1 MISPQLNPEENPVT
15 ETNEFRLPSAVKP
28 KAYRLSLEPDLDTL
42 TFKGE
47 VTIELDVKMPTKEIV
62 LHAANL
68 EITDA
73 RLGGAALEVRPEAAR
88 ERLTLAAK
96 QPLAAGPA
104 SVAIRFSGKLSEEM
118 RGFYRSTYTRPDGTK
133 GVMAT
138 TQFEATSARRCFPC
152 FDEPALKAVFEVTMR
167 VPKGRNA
174 ISNMP
179 QVSDEALPDGAR
191 RLRFAPSP
199 IMSTYL
205 LAFAVGEFDSIEG
218 KTETG
223 MPVRVFTTPGR
234 SELGRFALET
244 AIRGLKFFGDY
255 YGIPYERS
263 LPKLDLLA
271 IPDFEYGAMENWGAI
286 TFRETAIFVDPK
298 RSSIP
303 QRRRVAEVVLHEL
316 AHQWFGNLVTPEWW
330 SYLWLNE
337 SFATFMAYKASNALF
352 PEWKIF
358 EEYLAQI
365 TSAGKSLDS
374 LRSSHPVEVTVKD
387 PNEVDQIFDAI
398 SYNKGGSV
406 LRMLEQAIG
415 EQAFQAGVRRFLTNR
430 AYDSATTDDLWAA
443 LGEGTGTNV
452 GAMMNGWTRRTG
464 LPAVLVTRE
473 GGRLKL
479 RQERFFLD
487 RDPGRPT
494 EDPTLWEIP
503 LPMLDGS
510 GRATVQRLTER
521 ESEVAAP
528 KEWVKVNAGQ
538 AGFYLAHYDDAGWQ
552 ALAKAVGSLALGS
565 MDRYGLQEDAYS
577 LMRAGYLSVPGYLR
591 LAGSFSSEEN
601 HYVWAGVADGVAALT
616 EIFLGDPNVPK
627 LEEWGRKLVKPA
639 LARVGF
645 DEKAD
650 DPNERLL
657 LRATLLG
664 AALRFGDAD
673 AVAFIRTAFQAAR
686 ANPAGVPPNLR
697 SAIFSGSARHGG
709 DDIYA
714 ALTELHE
721 KSDLP
726 EVKVQ
731 LLRALGAFRQEALL
745 RRSIA
750 YSLSD
755 KVRRQDAMAVWGS
768 IPIEMKPVGWKLFQE
783 HWPTLDERYGKS
795 GLIGHFIAAGAGGIP
810 SEEHAAQVE
819 KFFREH
825 PAPYGSE
832 KIKQTLEGI
841 RARAKFRDR
850 NRNGLS
856 QFFAS

>member
-1 MISPQLNPEENPVT
+1 MTEIS
-15 ETNEFRLPSAVKP
+15 EFRLPGAVVP
-28 KAYRLSLEPDLDTL
+28 RTYRLTLEPDLDTL
-42 TFKGE
+42 AFRGE
-47 VTIELDVKMPTKEIV
+47 VTITLDVRTPTREIV
-62 LHAANL
+62 LHSTGL
-68 EITDA
+68 EIAEA
-73 RLGGAALEVRPEAAR
+73 RIGSSLLQVRPDPER
-88 ERLTLAAK
+88 ERLTLTAA
-96 QPLAAGPA
+96 QPLTAGVT
-104 SVAIRFSGKLSEEM
+104 SVTVQFSGKLSEEM
-118 RGFYRSTYTRPDGTK
+118 RGFYRSTYTRADGSK
-133 GVMAT
+133 GILAT

-152 FDEPALKAVFEVTMR
+152 FDEPALKSVFEVTML
-167 VPKGRNA
+167 VPKGRIA

-179 QVSDEALPDGAR
+179 PTSEEALPDGR
-191 RLRFAPSP
+191 KRVRFAPSP

-218 KTETG
+218 KTEQG

-255 YGIPYERS
+255 YGIPYDKA

-352 PEWKIF
+352 PEWNIF

-374 LRSSHPVEVTVKD
+374 LRSSHPVEVTVRD

-406 LRMLEQAIG
+406 LRMLERAIG
-415 EQAFQAGVRRFLTNR
+415 EKAFQRGIQEFLETR
-430 AYDSATTDDLWAA
+430 AYSCATTDDLWAA
-443 LGEGTGTNV
+443 LGKGSGMDV
-452 GAMMNGWTRRTG
+452 SSMMNGWTRTTG
-464 LPAVLVTRE
+464 LPAVLVQRQD
-473 GGRLKL
+473 GKLKL

-487 RDPGRPT
+487 RDPAKPA
-494 EDPTLWEIP
+494 EDPTLWEVP
-503 LPMLDGS
+503 LPMSDGS
-510 GRATVQRLTER
+510 GRVTDHKLTGR
-521 ESEVAAP
+521 ESTVDAP
-528 KEWVKVNAGQ
+528 SRDWVKVNAGQ
-538 AGFYLAHYDDAGWQ
+538 AGFYLAHYDDAGWK
-552 ALAKAVGSLALGS
+552 ALAGAVESLAIGA

-591 LAGSFSSEEN
+591 LAGSFSREQN
-601 HYVWAGVADGVAALT
+601 HYVWAGVADGIAALT
-616 EIFLGDPNVPK
+616 EIFVGDPNVPM
-627 LEEWGRKLVKPA
+627 LEDWGRKLVKPT
-639 LARVGF
+639 LQKIGF
-645 DEKAD
+645 GEKSD

-664 AALRFGDAD
+664 AAVRFGDPE
-673 AVAFIRTAFQAAR
+673 AVDNIKSAFQAAR
-686 ANPAGVPPNLR
+686 SNPSSVPPNLR
-697 SAIFSGSARHGG
+697 SVIFSGSARHG
-709 DDIYA
+709 DESVFA
-714 ALTELHE
+714 ALAELHE
-721 KSDLP
+721 KADLP

-731 LLRALGAFRQEALL
+731 LLRSLGAFRQEALL
-745 RRSIA
+745 RKAVA
-750 YSLSD
+750 YALSE
-755 KVRRQDAMAVWGS
+755 KVRRQDAMAVFGS
-768 IPIEMKPVGWKLFQE
+768 IPIEMKPVGWKLLQE
-783 HWPTLDERYGKS
+783 NWSVLDERYGKS

-810 SEEHAAQVE
+810 SEAHAAEVE
-819 KFFREH
+819 KFFKDH

-850 NRNGLS
+850 NRNGLA

>member
-1 MISPQLNPEENPVT
+1 VT
-15 ETNEFRLPSAVKP
+15 EANEFRLPGAVKP
-28 KAYRLSLEPDLDTL
+28 KAYRLSLEPDLDAL

-47 VTIELDVKMPTKEIV
+47 VTIELDVKTSTSEIV

-68 EITDA
+68 EIADA
-73 RLGGAALEVRPEAAR
+73 RLGADALEIRSDAAR
-88 ERLTLAAK
+88 ERVTLAARR
-96 QPLAAGPA
+96 PLPVGAA
-104 SVAIRFSGKLSEEM
+104 SVALRFSGKLSEEM

-152 FDEPALKAVFEVTMR
+152 FDEPALKAVFEVAMR
-167 VPKGRNA
+167 VPKGRIA

-179 QVSDEALPDGAR
+179 QTGEESLPNGDR
-191 RLRFAPSP
+191 RVRFAPSP

-218 KTETG
+218 RTEKG

-255 YGIPYERS
+255 YGIPYDRA

-374 LRSSHPVEVTVKD
+374 LRSSHPVEVTVRD

-406 LRMLEQAIG
+406 LRMLEQAVG
-415 EQAFQAGVRRFLTNR
+415 EAAFQAGVRRFLERR

-443 LGEGTGTNV
+443 LGEGTGTDV
-452 GAMMNGWTRRTG
+452 AAMMNGWTRRTG
-464 LPAVLVTRE
+464 LPAVVVERQD
-473 GGRLKL
+473 GRLKL

-487 RDPGRPT
+487 RDPERPT

-503 LPMLDGS
+503 LPMVDGS
-510 GRATVQRLTER
+510 GKVVVHRLTER
-521 ESEVAAP
+521 ESVVAAAP
-528 KEWVKVNAGQ
+528 KDWVKVNAGQ
-538 AGFYLAHYDDAGWQ
+538 AGFYLAHYDDAGWR
-552 ALAKAVGSLALGS
+552 ALAGAVETQSIGA

-591 LAGSFSSEEN
+591 LVGAFSREEN
-601 HYVWAGVADGVAALT
+601 HYVWAGAADGIAALT
-616 EIFLGDPNVPK
+616 EIFVGDPNVPK

-639 LARVGF
+639 LAKVGF
-645 DEKAD
+645 DEKSD

-657 LRATLLG
+657 LRAVLLG
-664 AALRFGDAD
+664 AAVRLGEPE
-673 AVAFIRTAFQAAR
+673 AVNFVRTALQAAR
-686 ANPAGVPPNLR
+686 SNPAGIPPNLR
-697 SAIFSGSARHGG
+697 SVIFSGSARHG
-709 DDIYA
+709 DESVFA
-714 ALTELHE
+714 TLTELHE
-721 KSDLP
+721 KADLP

-745 RRSIA
+745 RRSLA

-768 IPIEMKPVGWKLFQE
+768 IPIELKPAGWKLFQE
-783 HWPTLDERYGKS
+783 HWPVLDERYGKS
-795 GLIGHFIAAGAGGIP
+795 GLIGHFISAAAGGIP

-819 KFFREH
+819 KFFKEH

-841 RARAKFRDR
+841 RARAKFRGR
-850 NRNGLS
+850 NRNGLA

>member
-1 MISPQLNPEENPVT
+1 VSDA
-15 ETNEFRLPSAVKP
+15 NEFRLPASVKP
-28 KAYRLSLEPDLDTL
+28 RAYRLSLEPDLDAL
-42 TFKGE
+42 AFKGE
-47 VTIELDVKMPTKEIV
+47 VTIELDVKTPTREIV

-68 EITDA
+68 EIAEA
-73 RLGGAALEVRPEAAR
+73 RLGGAALELRSEAGR
-88 ERLTLAAK
+88 ERIVLEAR
-96 QPLAAGPA
+96 QPLPAGPA
-104 SVAIRFSGKLSEEM
+104 SLAMRFSGKLSEEM
-118 RGFYRSTYTRPDGTK
+118 RGFYRSTYTRPDGSK
-133 GVMAT
+133 GAMAT

-167 VPKGRNA
+167 VPKGRIA

-179 QVSDEALPDGAR
+179 QVGEEALADGAR
-191 RLRFAPSP
+191 RVRFAPSP

-205 LAFAVGEFDSIEG
+205 LAFAVGEFDWIEG
-218 KTETG
+218 KTQGG

-255 YGIPYERS
+255 YGIPYDRS

-337 SFATFMAYKASNALF
+337 SFATFMAYKASHALF

-374 LRSSHPVEVTVKD
+374 LRSSHPVEVTVRD

-406 LRMLEQAIG
+406 LRMLEQAVG
-415 EQAFQAGVRRFLTNR
+415 EEAFQAGVRRFLERR

-443 LGEGTGTNV
+443 LGEGTGLNV
-452 GAMMNGWTRRTG
+452 GAMMDGWTRRTG
-464 LPAVLVTRE
+464 LPAVLVRRE

-487 RDPGRPT
+487 RDPERPV

-510 GRATVQRLTER
+510 GRASVHRLSER
-521 ESEVAAP
+521 ESDLAAAP
-528 KEWVKVNAGQ
+528 GDWVKVNAGQ

-552 ALAKAVGSLALGS
+552 ALAKAVESLSLGS
-565 MDRYGLQEDAYS
+565 MDRYGVQEDAYS

-591 LAGSFSSEEN
+591 LAGAFSREEN
-601 HYVWAGVADGVAALT
+601 HYVWAGVADGVAALM
-616 EIFLGDPNVPK
+616 EIFVGDPNVPK
-627 LEEWGRKLVKPA
+627 LEDWGRKLVKPA
-639 LARVGF
+639 LSKVGF

-664 AALRFGDAD
+664 AALRLGDPD
-673 AVAFIRTAFQAAR
+673 AVEFVRGAFQAAR
-686 ANPAGVPPNLR
+686 AHPAGVPPNLR
-697 SAIFSGSARHGG
+697 SAIFSGAARHGG
-709 DDIYA
+709 EPVFG

-768 IPIEMKPVGWKLFQE
+768 IPIEMKPAGWKLLQE
-783 HWPTLDERYGKS
+783 HWPLLDERYGKS

-810 SEEHAAQVE
+810 SEDHAAQVE

-850 NRNGLS
+850 NRNGLA
-856 QFFAS
+856 QFFLS

>member
-1 MISPQLNPEENPVT
+1 
-15 ETNEFRLPSAVKP
+15 
-28 KAYRLSLEPDLDTL
+28 
-42 TFKGE
+42 
-47 VTIELDVKMPTKEIV
+47 VTITLDVRTPTRDIV
-62 LHAANL
+62 LHSTGLDIA
-68 EITDA
+68 EA
-73 RLGGAALEVRPEAAR
+73 RIGSSLLQVRTEPER
-88 ERLTLAAK
+88 ERLTLTAAH
-96 QPLAAGPA
+96 PLPAGVTA
-104 SVAIRFSGKLSEEM
+104 VTVLFSGKLSEEM
-118 RGFYRSTYTRPDGTK
+118 RGFYRSTYTRADGSK
-133 GVMAT
+133 GVLAT

-152 FDEPALKAVFEVTMR
+152 FDEPALKAVFEVAIL
-167 VPKGRNA
+167 VPKGRIA
-174 ISNMP
+174 VSNMP
-179 QVSDEALPDGAR
+179 IVSEDATPDGR
-191 RLRFAPSP
+191 KNVRFAPSP

-218 KTETG
+218 KTEQG

-234 SELGRFALET
+234 AELGRFALET

-255 YGIPYERS
+255 YGIPYDRA

-271 IPDFEYGAMENWGAI
+271 IPDFEYGAMENWGAV

-352 PEWKIF
+352 PEWNIF

-374 LRSSHPVEVTVKD
+374 LRSSHPVEVTVRD

-406 LRMLEQAIG
+406 LRMLERAIG
-415 EQAFQAGVRRFLTNR
+415 EKAFQRGIQEFLETR
-430 AYDSATTDDLWAA
+430 AYSCATTDDLWAA
-443 LGEGTGTNV
+443 LGKGSGLDV
-452 GAMMNGWTRRTG
+452 GSMMNGWTRTTG
-464 LPAVLVTRE
+464 LPAVLVQRQD
-473 GGRLKL
+473 GRLKV

-487 RDPGRPT
+487 RDPGRPA
-494 EDPTLWEIP
+494 EDPTLWEVP
-503 LPMLDGS
+503 LPMADGS
-510 GRATVQRLTER
+510 GRVTDHKLTGR
-521 ESEVAAP
+521 EMVVDAP
-528 KEWVKVNAGQ
+528 SKDWVKVNAGQ
-538 AGFYLAHYDDAGWQ
+538 AGFYLAHYDDAGWK
-552 ALAKAVGSLALGS
+552 ALAGAVESLAIGP

-591 LAGSFSSEEN
+591 LAGSFSREQN
-601 HYVWAGVADGVAALT
+601 HYVWAGVADGIAALT
-616 EIFLGDPNVPK
+616 EIFVGDKDVPK
-627 LEEWGRKLVKPA
+627 LEDWGRKLVKPA
-639 LARVGF
+639 LQKIGF
-645 DEKAD
+645 AEKSD

-664 AALRFGDAD
+664 ASVRFGDAE
-673 AVAFIRTAFQAAR
+673 AVENIRAAFQAAKS
-686 ANPAGVPPNLR
+686 NPSAVPPNLR
-697 SAIFSGSARHGG
+697 SVIFSGSARHG
-709 DDIYA
+709 DESVFA

-721 KSDLP
+721 KADLP

-731 LLRALGAFRQEALL
+731 LLRALGAFRHEPLL
-745 RRSIA
+745 RKAIA
-750 YSLSD
+750 YALSE
-755 KVRRQDAMAVWGS
+755 KVRRQDAMAVFGS
-768 IPIEMKPVGWKLFQE
+768 VPIEMKPVGWKLLQE
-783 HWPTLDERYGKS
+783 NWSVLDERYGKS

-810 SEEHAAQVE
+810 SEAHAAEVE
-819 KFFREH
+819 KFFKEH

-850 NRNGLS
+850 NKSGLA

>member
-1 MISPQLNPEENPVT
+1 VT
-15 ETNEFRLPSAVKP
+15 ESNEFRLPAAVAP
-28 KAYRLSLEPDLDTL
+28 KAYRLALEPDLDAL

-47 VTIELDVKMPTKEIV
+47 VAIDLDVKTPSREIV
-62 LHAANL
+62 LHASGLDIA
-68 EITDA
+68 EA
-73 RLGGAALEVRPEAAR
+73 RIGPGALEVRPDPAR
-88 ERLTLAAK
+88 ERITLSARE
-96 QPLAAGPA
+96 PLPAGPA
-104 SVAIRFSGKLSEEM
+104 TVTVRFSGKLSEEM

-133 GVMAT
+133 GVLAT

-152 FDEPALKAVFEVTMR
+152 FDEPALKAVFEVTMT
-167 VPKGRNA
+167 VPKGRIA

-179 QVSDEALPDGAR
+179 PAADEALADGR
-191 RLRFAPSP
+191 RRVRFAPSP

-218 KTETG
+218 KTDTG

-234 SELGRFALET
+234 AELGRFALET

-263 LPKLDLLA
+263 LPKCDLLA

-352 PEWKIF
+352 PEWNIF

-374 LRSSHPVEVTVKD
+374 LRSSHPVEVTVRD

-406 LRMLEQAIG
+406 LRMLERAIG
-415 EQAFQAGVRRFLTNR
+415 EKAFQLGIQQFLESR
-430 AYDSATTDDLWAA
+430 AYACATTDDLWTA
-443 LGEGTGTNV
+443 LGKGTGTDV
-452 GAMMNGWTRRTG
+452 SAMMNGWTRTTG
-464 LPAVLVTRE
+464 LPAVFVRRQD
-473 GGRLKL
+473 GRLHL

-487 RDPGRPT
+487 RDPEQPAQ
-494 EDPTLWEIP
+494 DPTIWEVP
-503 LPMLDGS
+503 LPMADPS
-510 GRATVQRLTER
+510 GRVTVHRLTGR
-521 ESEVAAP
+521 EAVVDAP
-528 KEWVKVNAGQ
+528 SNEWVKVNAGQ
-538 AGFYLAHYDDAGWQ
+538 AGFYLAHYDDAGWK
-552 ALAKAVGSLALGS
+552 ALAGAVESLALPP

-591 LAGSFSSEEN
+591 LAGSFSREEN
-601 HYVWAGVADGVAALT
+601 HYVWAGVAEGIAALT
-616 EIFLGDPNVPK
+616 EIFVGDADVPK
-627 LEEWGRKLVKPA
+627 LEEWGRKLVGPTLRK
-639 LARVGF
+639 VGW

-657 LRATLLG
+657 LRATLMG
-664 AALRFGDAD
+664 ASVRFGDPET
-673 AVAFIRTAFQAAR
+673 VAQVRTRFDAAR
-686 ANPAGVPPNLR
+686 KNLSATAPNTR
-697 SAIFSGSARHGG
+697 SVVFSGTARHGDASVLDG
-709 DDIYA
+709 LI
-714 ALTELHE
+714 ELHE
-721 KSDLP
+721 KADLP

-731 LLRALGAFRQEALL
+731 VLRAMGAFRQEALL
-745 RRSIA
+745 RRSVA
-750 YSLSD
+750 YALSD
-755 KVRRQDAMAVWGS
+755 KVRRQDAMAVFGS
-768 IPIEMKPVGWKLFQE
+768 IPIEMKPTGWALLQE
-783 HWPTLDERYGKS
+783 HWPVLDERYGKS

-810 SEEHAAQVE
+810 SEEHAAAVE
-819 KFFREH
+819 KFFRDH

-841 RARAKFRDR
+841 RARARFRAR
-850 NRNGLS
+850 NRSGLA
-856 QFFAS
+856 QFFTG

>member
-1 MISPQLNPEENPVT
+1 MPVSDA
-15 ETNEFRLPSAVKP
+15 NEFRLPAAVKP
-28 KAYRLSLEPDLDTL
+28 KAYRLSLEPDLDAL
-42 TFKGE
+42 TFRGE
-47 VTIELDVKMPTKEIV
+47 VTIEMDVKTPTRDIV

-68 EITDA
+68 EIAEA
-73 RLGGAALEVRPEAAR
+73 RLGNAALEVRVD
-88 ERLTLAAK
+88 AAK
-96 QPLAAGPA
+96 ERVTLTAPQPLAAGPA
-104 SVAIRFSGKLSEEM
+104 SVALRFRGKLAEEM

-167 VPKGRNA
+167 VPKGRLA

-179 QVSDEALPDGAR
+179 QVGEEALPDGAR
-191 RLRFAPSP
+191 RVRFAPSP

-218 KTETG
+218 KTEKG

-244 AIRGLKFFGDY
+244 AIRGLQFFGDY
-255 YGIPYERS
+255 YGIPYDRA

-286 TFRETAIFVDPK
+286 TFRETAIFVDPQ

-374 LRSSHPVEVTVKD
+374 LRSSHPVEVTVRD

-406 LRMLEQAIG
+406 LRMLEQAVG
-415 EQAFQAGVRRFLTNR
+415 EKAFQAGVRRFLERR

-443 LGEGTGTNV
+443 LGEGTGMNV
-452 GAMMNGWTRRTG
+452 GAMMDGWTRRTG
-464 LPAVLVTRE
+464 LPVVLVRQE
-473 GGRLKL
+473 DGRLKL

-487 RDPGRPT
+487 RDPERPSD
-494 EDPTLWEIP
+494 DPTLWDIP
-503 LPMLDGS
+503 LPMVDPS
-510 GRATVQRLTER
+510 GKVSVHRLTER
-521 ESEVAAP
+521 ENVVEVYA
-528 KEWVKVNAGQ
+528 KDGVKVNAGQ
-538 AGFYLAHYDDAGWQ
+538 TGFYLSHYDDAGWS
-552 ALAKAVGSLALGS
+552 ALSKAVESPSLGA

-591 LAGSFSSEEN
+591 FAGAFSREEN
-601 HYVWAGVADGVAALT
+601 HYVWAGVADGISALT
-616 EIFLGDPNVPK
+616 EIFVGDPNVPK

-639 LARVGF
+639 LAKVGF
-645 DEKAD
+645 EEKASE
-650 DPNERLL
+650 PNERLL

-664 AALRFGDAD
+664 ASVRLGEPD
-673 AVAFIRTAFQAAR
+673 AVAFVTAALQAAKSNL
-686 ANPAGVPPNLR
+686 AATPPNLR
-697 SAIFSGSARHGG
+697 SVIFSGAARHGQ
-709 DDIYA
+709 DAVYA
-714 ALTELHE
+714 TLIELYE

-731 LLRALGAFRQEALL
+731 LLRALGSFRQEALL
-745 RRSIA
+745 RRSIG

-768 IPIEMKPVGWKLFQE
+768 IPIEMKPVGWKLLQE

-795 GLIGHFIAAGAGGIP
+795 GLIGHFIAAAASGIP
-810 SEEHAAQVE
+810 REEHAAAVE
-819 KFFREH
+819 KFFKEH
-825 PAPYGSE
+825 PAPYASE
-832 KIKQTLEGI
+832 KIKQTLEGV
-841 RARAKFRDR
+841 RARAKFRER
-850 NRNGLS
+850 NKNGLA
-856 QFFAS
+856 QFFA